1 MIKIKK
7 RIKTMN
13 MKIKFKRRSMIKGEM
28 RMIGMKMEATQDL
41 HDHTQVCATQFKEI
55 TPWITFLEISR
66 KR

>member
-28 RMIGMKMEATQDL
+28 RMMGMKMEATQDL
-41 HDHTQVCATQFKEI
+41 HDHTQVCAT
-55 TPWITFLEISR
+55 
-66 KR
+66 